1 VAVGGL
7 MGWIIARSKFSVRKA
22 LDFLSFMSTGM
33 PSVIVA
39 LSLMILYLSL
49 PIGLY
54 GTIWILIIA
63 ASYRIAA
70 TTRIARAGLMQIHPE
85 LEEVSAIS
93 GAKWLT
99 TQLHIVVP
107 LLIPALLSG
116 FILLFVISMRE
127 FTIPLVL
134 YSQDNVVLPVLLWQL
149 YQGGLPAP
157 SAALATLI
165 VVLVLPLIFLARRFL
180 VPSMR
185 D

>member
-1 VAVGGL
+1 V
-7 MGWIIARSKFSVRKA
+7 
-22 LDFLSFMSTGM
+22 
-33 PSVIVA
+33 
-39 LSLMILYLSL
+39 
-49 PIGLY
+49 
-54 GTIWILIIA
+54 IA

-85 LEEVSAIS
+85 LEEASSTA

-99 TQLHIVVP
+99 TQVRIVVP
-107 LLIPALLSG
+107 LLLPALLSG

-157 SAALATLI
+157 SAALATFI
-165 VVLVLPLIFLARRFL
+165 VVMVLPLIFLARRFM
-180 VPSMR
+180 VPTLK

>member
-1 VAVGGL
+1 ML
-7 MGWIIARSKFSVRKA
+7 F
-22 LDFLSFMSTGM
+22 
-33 PSVIVA
+33 
-39 LSLMILYLSL
+39 
-49 PIGLY
+49 
-54 GTIWILIIA
+54 
-63 ASYRIAA
+63 
-70 TTRIARAGLMQIHPE
+70 AGIF
-85 LEEVSAIS
+85 
-93 GAKWLT
+93 G
-99 TQLHIVVP
+99 
-107 LLIPALLSG
+107 G